1 MDFRTLND
9 MLFLDQL
16 PDICG
21 IVGAWAQLPTAE
33 AREDLVQ
40 VLLGKVRNMLR
51 RRTVYNHN
59 FRHFISMQLM
69 SCSELLPSSD
79 ASMISSSNF
88 LMASGLF
95 LIANRGSLQLLGFL
109 HRTHHP
115 YHHSHPN
122 REMKG
127 IQVLNFYCQST
138 FTGFSVV
145 CISNEVPIYI
155 NIDQ

>member
-1 MDFRTLND
+1 MENACWVSDLVATNKSTLVAPMDFRTLND

-59 FRHFISMQLM
+59 FRHFISM
-69 SCSELLPSSD
+69 
-79 ASMISSSNF
+79 
-88 LMASGLF
+88 
-95 LIANRGSLQLLGFL
+95 
-109 HRTHHP
+109 
-115 YHHSHPN
+115 
-122 REMKG
+122 
-127 IQVLNFYCQST
+127 
-138 FTGFSVV
+138 
-145 CISNEVPIYI
+145 
-155 NIDQ
+155 